1 MRIPLL
7 LLSLLAAPPA
17 SAQMRLTLRSG
28 AAAAPVVLPS
38 LSVSPLQTGLTSAG
52 LKAPGLAATALPTPA
67 APTVLGPALLAA
79 PAPQVGPVPAAIAAV
94 VDGKAL
100 SAALTPTVPMSER
113 AAALG
118 SIFDGGKKAAA
129 PAFGGGSVE
138 MLNGAYGFY
147 SWLSA
152 QPEVAASP
160 LAQANILLAALPALQ
175 KGPVIVMKDAAALT
189 VLHAND
195 ASAPPIVVPLSG
207 DTLSKPAVPQAA
219 VLARRLEAAKAQ
231 DRAEGGLRMRVA
243 ELMAALPAIAAQAPE
258 APKKD
263 AGKAAEP
270 LPDPVRQPRAY
281 MDRLLRDAARET
293 DPFQTLQRLAF
304 ARTEARKRLNYQD
317 GSRYLEG
324 LLGTGGILAQQFIPG
339 LLEQAQQAA
348 GDHDRALADKLLKAA
363 LDFCEYAP
371 AWKDR
376 TVKAYEQAHNTLDV
390 LDRYGPVDEAT
401 GLPLPPPA
409 EDDSI
414 IRSGA
419 TR

>member
-1 MRIPLL
+1 M
-7 LLSLLAAPPA
+7 
-17 SAQMRLTLRSG
+17 
-28 AAAAPVVLPS
+28 
-38 LSVSPLQTGLTSAG
+38 
-52 LKAPGLAATALPTPA
+52 
-67 APTVLGPALLAA
+67 AA
-79 PAPQVGPVPAAIAAV
+79 PAVQAAPVPAAIAAV

-100 SAALTPTVPMSER
+100 SAAIAPTAPTGER

-118 SIFDGGKKAAA
+118 RVFDGAPKAAA

-160 LAQANILLAALPALQ
+160 QAQANVLLAALPALQ

-189 VLHAND
+189 VLHAAD

-207 DTLSKPAVPQAA
+207 DMLSKPASPQAA

-243 ELMAALPAIAAQAPE
+243 ELMAALPAIAIAVPE

-270 LPDPVRQPRAY
+270 LPEPVRQPRAY
-281 MDRLLRDAARET
+281 MERLLRDAARET
-293 DPFQTLQRLAF
+293 DPFQTLERLAF

-324 LLGTGGILAQQFIPG
+324 LLGTGGILAGQFIPG

-371 AWKDR
+371 AWKGR

-390 LDRYGPVDEAT
+390 LDRYGPVDKAT

-414 IRSGA
+414 NGKTEEAGSSEN
-419 TR
+419 

>member
-1 MRIPLL
+1 MRFPLL
-7 LLSLLAAPPA
+7 LLSLLAASPT

-38 LSVSPLQTGLTSAG
+38 LSVSPLQTGLMPVIG
-52 LKAPGLAATALPTPA
+52 LKSPGLAA
-67 APTVLGPALLAA
+67 PALRPSLMAV
-79 PAPQVGPVPAAIAAV
+79 PAPMGAPSLEGWRSPLPEGTAAV
-94 VDGKAL
+94 ADGKAL
-100 SAALTPTVPMSER
+100 SAALAPEAPTAER

-118 SIFDGGKKAAA
+118 KVFDGIAAA

-243 ELMAALPAIAAQAPE
+243 ELMAGLPAIAAAAPE
-258 APKKD
+258 APKEEP
-263 AGKAAEP
+263 GKSVEP

-324 LLGTGGILAQQFIPG
+324 LLGTGGILARQFIPG

-348 GDHDRALADKLLKAA
+348 GDHDRALTDKLLKAA

-371 AWKDR
+371 TWKGR
-376 TVKAYEQAHNTLDV
+376 TIKAHEQAHNTLDV

-409 EDDSI
+409 AEEAS
-414 IRSGA
+414 
-419 TR
+419 

>member
-1 MRIPLL
+1 MRIPLF
-7 LLSLLAAPPA
+7 LLSLLAASPA
-17 SAQMRLTLRSG
+17 SAQMRLTLRAG
-28 AAAAPVVLPS
+28 GAAAPVVLPS
-38 LSVSPLQTGLTSAG
+38 LSVAPLQTGLMPIIG
-52 LKAPGLAATALPTPA
+52 LKTPGLAAPL
-67 APTVLGPALLAA
+67 LGPAAMAVPLVQASPIPAMAA
-79 PAPQVGPVPAAIAAV
+79 SI

-100 SAALTPTVPMSER
+100 SAALAPDAPPAQQ

-118 SIFDGGKKAAA
+118 RVFNGGKTAAA

-138 MLNGAYGFY
+138 MINGAYGFY

-195 ASAPPIVVPLSG
+195 ASAPPITVPLSG
-207 DTLSKPAVPQAA
+207 DTLSQPAVPQAE

-243 ELMAALPAIAAQAPE
+243 ELMAQLPAIAAAAPE
-258 APKKD
+258 APKEEP
-263 AGKAAEP
+263 GKSVEP

-293 DPFQTLQRLAF
+293 DPFQTLKRLAF

-324 LLGTGGILAQQFIPG
+324 LLGTGGILAGQFIPG
-339 LLEQAQQAA
+339 LLEQAQRAA

-376 TVKAYEQAHNTLDV
+376 TIKAHEAAHNTLDV

-401 GLPLPPPA
+401 GLPVPPPA
-409 EDDSI
+409 EP
-414 IRSGA
+414 A
-419 TR
+419 AP